1 MGLTFIKSL
10 TGDGSGPLSFV
21 NGASGVVLD
30 GTYTEYLFQ
39 FVNLHPSH
47 DASKLRWR
55 SSIDTGSNYGV
66 ATTTSFFQ
74 SYINEDSGVQSSGE
88 LSYAAGLDAQQSTS
102 DDLYLSD
109 GVGNDADQSAS
120 GYMTLFLPSS
130 DTYAKQF
137 YAEVQQSS
145 AGNTC
150 NCSRTAGYVN
160 TTDEVDAIQ
169 FSFFKSGESAV
180 IDLGTI
186 YMYGVS

>member
-55 SSIDTGSNYGV
+55 SSDDTGSSYGV
-66 ATTTSFFQ
+66 ATTTTFFQ
-74 SYINEDSGVQSSGE
+74 SYHTEDDASTNF
-88 LSYAAGLDAQQSTS
+88 SYAAGLDAQQSTS
-102 DDLYLSD
+102 DDIYLTD
-109 GVGNDADQSAS
+109 GVGYDNDQSAS
-120 GYMTLFLPSS
+120 GYMSLFLPSS

-169 FSFFKSGESAV
+169 FSFFKSGESAL